1 MSKTLYLVIML
12 GIIAVITIA
21 SVPSLFRKTCPKC
34 GSRNWLEA
42 KTCKQCGTAFRE
54 VE

>member
-34 GSRNWLEA
+34 RSRNWLEA
-42 KTCKQCGTAFRE
+42 KSCKQCGTPFRE